1 MPSHQP
7 PRSGAFTR
15 PGRRVVGL
23 MAVVM
28 SCVWFGA
35 PVGAPAVRPYRPS
48 PSIGPTSAAP
58 VSRASV
64 VGFFR
69 LFSPVPRESRSLAI
83 VAAACLHL
91 PHVSMGDLSPS
102 GALFGALALRLRAPA
117 SGAGA
122 GRWLLGHPPSGAFAF
137 PRSVWGFQ
145 GSAARL
151 RCCPR
156 RADGLHYPPIAICP
170 SIGGFAA
177 LQRRGA
183 VYTRETAFRRFPS
196 SKAFFRS
203 FSLQAVFSTFPPQ
216 LQASNSCAII
226 RAYRRGSLRL
236 WK

>member
-1 MPSHQP
+1 
-7 PRSGAFTR
+7 
-15 PGRRVVGL
+15 
-23 MAVVM
+23 M
-28 SCVWFGA
+28 SCVLCGA
-35 PVGAPAVRPYRPS
+35 SVDAPAVRPYRPS

-91 PHVSMGDLSPS
+91 PHVSMGDLSPF

-117 SGAGA
+117 SGAGV

-156 RADGLHYPPIAICP
+156 RADGLHYAPFVRRSASVRLCGTVATRGYIYARDVVSVFPLFKGHFQKFFISGCFLHIPSTIA
-170 SIGGFAA
+170 G
-177 LQRRGA
+177 
-183 VYTRETAFRRFPS
+183 V
-196 SKAFFRS
+196 
-203 FSLQAVFSTFPPQ
+203 PQ
-216 LQASNSCAII
+216 LRYNT
-226 RAYRRGSLRL
+226 RV
-236 WK
+236 